1 VSALIAIVPSHI
13 LRRWDALAAQQ
24 LFELAPRI
32 ADELE
37 DERRLRR
44 DAEDVADMWQAIAEI
59 RESGNQVGLTVD
71 GEIVEVR
78 A

>member
-1 VSALIAIVPSHI
+1 VSGLIAIVPPHI

-24 LFELAPRI
+24 LFEIAPRI
-32 ADELE
+32 ADEL
-37 DERRLRR
+37 DVERRARR
-44 DAEDVADMWQAIAEI
+44 DAEDVADMWQSIAEI
-59 RESGNQVGLTVD
+59 RESGGQVGLTVD